1 MYLQNKNFMKKL
13 LIILCLF
20 VFFSCDT
27 RYDGDTRLQFT
38 GKVVDEYNNPI
49 QNQDVTIGASS
60 NFINDNF
67 HYVGT
72 GQTDSN
78 GIYSILVP
86 APTNLDAFIL
96 NINDEFSL
104 GYNSQLINVKY
115 YNFKDTNFLNYKVQ
129 LPTSKLYSLI
139 DITNLTV
146 TFNKINASNELLDV
160 SYIGEISSE
169 NYNLN
174 VENIE
179 YTHYKRVKKNQII
192 EIKYKVKNT
201 TNSVI
206 STNSSFVT
214 IDNSDSIN
222 HSIDY

>member
-13 LIILCLF
+13 LIILCLCH
-20 VFFSCDT
+20 FFSCDT
-27 RYDGDTRLQFT
+27 RYDGDSRLQFI
-38 GKVVDEYNNPI
+38 GKVVDENNNPI
-49 QNQDVTIGASS
+49 QNQQVTISAS
-60 NFINDNF
+60 NDFINDNF
-67 HYVGT
+67 HYVGIAY
-72 GQTDSN
+72 TDSN
-78 GIYSILVP
+78 GNYSILVP
-86 APTNLDAFIL
+86 SPTNLDAFTL
-96 NINDEFSL
+96 NINDEFSS
-104 GYNSQLINVKY
+104 GYNSQLINIKY

-146 TFNKINASNELLDV
+146 NFNKINAYNELVDV
-160 SYIGEISSE
+160 SYIGEISYE

-174 VENIE
+174 EENIE
-179 YTHYKRVKKNQII
+179 YPHYKRVKKNQII

-214 IDNSDSIN
+214 IDNSDNIN

>member
-1 MYLQNKNFMKKL
+1 MKKI
-13 LIILCLF
+13 LIILYLCLCY
-20 VFFSCDT
+20 SCDT
-27 RYDGDTRLQFT
+27 RYDGEVRLQFT
-38 GKVVDEYNNPI
+38 GKVVDENNNPI
-49 QNQDVTIGASS
+49 QNQEVTIEANN
-60 NFINDNF
+60 NFINDSF
-67 HYVGT
+67 HHIGI
-72 GQTDSN
+72 GHTDSN
-78 GIYSILVP
+78 GNYSILVP
-86 APTNLDAFIL
+86 SPTNLDAFTL
-96 NINDEFSL
+96 HINDEFSPT
-104 GYNSQLINVKY
+104 YNSQLINIKY

-146 TFNKINASNELLDV
+146 TFNKINANNELLDV

-174 VENIE
+174 EENIE
-179 YTHYKRVKKNQII
+179 YPHYKRVKKNQII